1 MLPTDDIA
9 YLKGVGPQRAKV
21 LAAEAGIHTVGDL
34 LTYFPFR
41 HIDRSHTATIA
52 SLHEDS
58 GLVVLQGTVN
68 NMQTVSTG
76 KHRERLTVDLFDGA
90 LTIQTGL
97 SKPVAQQIK
106 AEPRVE
112 LCAFDGTRWLRV
124 AADAVED
131 PRVEA
136 QEHMLEAYP
145 SLRAMYAPG
154 DGNTA
159 VFRLVNAEATFSS
172 FTAAPRTVRF

>member
-1 MLPTDDIA
+1 MEEV
-9 YLKGVGPQRAKV
+9 YEFLK
-21 LAAEAGIHTVGDL
+21 TVG
-34 LTYFPFR
+34 TYYLATVENGRPRVRPF
-41 HIDRSHTATIA
+41 
-52 SLHEDS
+52 
-58 GLVVLQGTVN
+58 G
-68 NMQTVSTG
+68 
-76 KHRERLTVDLFDGA
+76 TVDLFDGA

>member
-1 MLPTDDIA
+1 MEEIYEFLKAVGTY
-9 YLKGVGPQRAKV
+9 YLA
-21 LAAEAGIHTVGDL
+21 TVENGRPRVRPL
-34 LTYFPFR
+34 
-41 HIDRSHTATIA
+41 
-52 SLHEDS
+52 
-58 GLVVLQGTVN
+58 G
-68 NMQTVSTG
+68 
-76 KHRERLTVDLFDGA
+76 TVDLFDGA

-136 QEHMLEAYP
+136 PEHMLEAYP

>member
-1 MLPTDDIA
+1 MEEVYEFLKAVGTY
-9 YLKGVGPQRAKV
+9 YLA
-21 LAAEAGIHTVGDL
+21 TVENGRPRVR
-34 LTYFPFR
+34 PF
-41 HIDRSHTATIA
+41 
-52 SLHEDS
+52 
-58 GLVVLQGTVN
+58 G
-68 NMQTVSTG
+68 
-76 KHRERLTVDLFDGA
+76 TVDLFDGA

-97 SKPVAQQIK
+97 SNPVAQQIK

-131 PRVEA
+131 PCVEA

>member
-1 MLPTDDIA
+1 MEEIYEFLKAVGTY
-9 YLKGVGPQRAKV
+9 YLA
-21 LAAEAGIHTVGDL
+21 TVENGRPRVR
-34 LTYFPFR
+34 PF
-41 HIDRSHTATIA
+41 
-52 SLHEDS
+52 
-58 GLVVLQGTVN
+58 G
-68 NMQTVSTG
+68 
-76 KHRERLTVDLFDGA
+76 TVDLFDGA